1 MPVPD
6 YQSLMRPLLQ
16 LASDG
21 KEHSHSEAVEAI
33 AQQLQLSEADRRE
46 LIPSGSEPKFDNR
59 VGWARTYLKKAA
71 LLEST
76 GRSKFCITQRG
87 QEVLRVNPVR
97 VDNTV
102 LRRFP
107 EFQEFQRKSGRRD
120 ASSSTATK
128 ANGGNG
134 HLVQPT
140 LSSELLEVEELQQ
153 TPQETLDASY
163 QLLRRNLAQELL
175 DRVKASSPR
184 FFERLVV
191 DLLVAMGYG
200 GSRKDAGQ
208 AVGQSG
214 DGGIDG
220 IIKED
225 RLGLDAVYIQAKR
238 WEGTVGRPIVQGFA
252 GSLEGQRARKGVL
265 ITTSQ
270 FSNDAKEYVNR
281 IEKKIVLIDGEQ
293 LAQYMIDFGV
303 GVAEVQTYVVKKVD
317 GDYFGDE

>member
-1 MPVPD
+1 MAIPD
-6 YQSLMRPLLQ
+6 FQTLMLPLMRLV
-16 LASDG
+16 ADG
-21 KEHSHSEAVEAI
+21 KEQTLSGAI
-33 AQQLQLSEADRRE
+33 EELAQQFRLTDDERRE
-46 LIPSGSEPKFDNR
+46 LLPSGRQSKFDNR
-59 VGWARTYLKKAA
+59 VGWTQTHLKKAE
-71 LLEST
+71 LLDRT
-76 GRSKFCITQRG
+76 GRGRFCITQRG
-87 QEVLRVNPVR
+87 LELLRTNPTTI
-97 VDNTV
+97 NIG
-102 LRRFP
+102 LLSQFP
-107 EFQEFQRKSGRRD
+107 EYQTFRTSSRQSSKQNGEVAEGISSNQHSAQSSVLQEL
-120 ASSSTATK
+120 A
-128 ANGGNG
+128 
-134 HLVQPT
+134 
-140 LSSELLEVEELQQ
+140 EVEALRQ
-153 TPQETLDASY
+153 TPQETLEASY

-175 DRVKASSPR
+175 ERVKSSSPR

-191 DLLVAMGYG
+191 DLLVSMGYG

-238 WEGTVGRPIVQGFA
+238 WEGTVGRPTVQGFA

-270 FSNDAKEYVNR
+270 FSQDAKDYVSR

-303 GVAEVQTYVVKKVD
+303 GVAEEATYIIKKVD